1 MVSLVEVYF
10 STASIKWPLKVRV
23 ALYLV
28 NLGNED
34 DSSDS
39 LSFFVQEFEKV
50 TILNSFSSE
59 FQYFETHCTFKKI
72 GPVIFFSLHRN
83 M

>member
-34 DSSDS
+34 DSSDGV
-39 LSFFVQEFEKV
+39 F
-50 TILNSFSSE
+50 FSSKNL
-59 FQYFETHCTFKKI
+59 KKLQ
-72 GPVIFFSLHRN
+72 F
-83 M
+83 